1 MLGEE
6 TTGLQGPETHCTG
19 PKCPGQVSPASRQ
32 CWNRGVVTEWALL
45 GLLTAEQGHSWPW
58 AHTRAPEAPGAVAG
72 EATSRGQPMATG
84 VRGPQQQALLT
95 PSPPHRAADNRAA
108 RAKPRTEERRKAS
121 PRGHGAGEHPAGS
134 KRERDPRTPSVQLLR
149 KCCGG
154 RSTMT
159 PAWNLQTLRRRPG
172 GVSTWPRDRG

>member
-1 MLGEE
+1 M
-6 TTGLQGPETHCTG
+6 
-19 PKCPGQVSPASRQ
+19 
-32 CWNRGVVTEWALL
+32 VTEGALL
-45 GLLTAEQGHSWPW
+45 GLLTAEQGPSQPW

-72 EATSRGQPMATG
+72 DATSRGQPVVTG

-95 PSPPHRAADNRAA
+95 PRPPPTALQ
-108 RAKPRTEERRKAS
+108 RTERHSGRRKAS

-154 RSTMT
+154 PLSYDPGLESTDSEKEAWRSEHSALGQGLS
-159 PAWNLQTLRRRPG
+159 PHP
-172 GVSTWPRDRG
+172 